1 MKDTKG
7 TETLETPVVKRET
20 FASLNDIK
28 EPGIYVDTRSPRFFR
43 ATVEG
48 TTVAGTNP
56 KIRVNEDGLAMGA
69 SITNNGSDFTVA
81 KVSSDPM
88 LAKAQVQQLCKDLS
102 LPLPV

>member
-48 TTVAGTNP
+48 TTVAGTSP

-69 SITNNGSDFTVA
+69 SITNQGSDFTVA

-88 LAKAQVQQLCKDLS
+88 LAKAQVQQLCKDCN

>member
-1 MKDTKG
+1 MNNTKG
-7 TETLETPVVKRET
+7 TETMENPVVNRET

-48 TTVAGTNP
+48 ITVAGTSP
-56 KIRVNEDGLAMGA
+56 KIRVNEDGLVSGA
-69 SITNNGSDFTVA
+69 SIAKNGSEFTLA

-88 LAKAQVQQLCKDLS
+88 LTKVQVQQLSKDLN

>member
-1 MKDTKG
+1 M
-7 TETLETPVVKRET
+7 TETKDSKGLETPVVKRET

-43 ATVEG
+43 ASAEG
-48 TTVAGTNP
+48 TTVAGTSP

-81 KVSSDPM
+81 KVSTDPM
-88 LAKAQVQQLCKDLS
+88 LAKSQVQQLCKDLS